1 MIGFPCCV
9 LGLVSILVGFC
20 ARDNASLLYRGMNL
34 GISTTTQKKTKAIT
48 MAQMKTK
55 GHVVAKLQQFT
66 LR

>member
-1 MIGFPCCV
+1 
-9 LGLVSILVGFC
+9 
-20 ARDNASLLYRGMNL
+20 MNL